1 MSMEYVKLVFV
12 LPRTDACALSCIA
25 EQCNV
30 TVPLM
35 VRKIVQAEIRRRE
48 ELLQGVDPEV
58 ELGLIDGSNYEK

>member
-1 MSMEYVKLVFV
+1 MEYVKLVFV

-48 ELLQGVDPEV
+48 ELLQGADPAI
-58 ELGLIDGSNYEK
+58 ELGLVTESTDEK